1 MVQISSYFMLMT
13 MIVHLVEATYY
24 TEKHRTLVVPR
35 ENIGLEVN
43 ADKTKYM
50 VMFPDQNAGKSQ
62 YKD

>member
-1 MVQISSYFMLMT
+1 

-50 VMFPDQNAGKSQ
+50 VMFPDQNAGKLQ
-62 YKD
+62 YKDW